1 MATVEI
7 ITQNIQNLAIR
18 QQQLERLIQQT
29 EVHNEQLQMFLFD
42 LTDYNQGLSV
52 ITDLVLEES
61 TEQVDDIKVTA
72 IEHVLSEQRKYLVE
86 VIRLLE
92 ETLEEDMQPALL
104 GQSSGGLRRILSS
117 LKGLVEMNNYLSQD
131 NRTFQRNY
139 LSEQNI
145 PVQKPKQNFLKR
157 LFGKS

>member
-92 ETLEEDMQPALL
+92 EDMQPALL